1 VLRDADTAMY
11 KAKAAGKAR
20 YALFDASL
28 HVEVAARL
36 RLEGELRRAI
46 EDGQLSVMYQPMF
59 ELDSGRLSGFEA
71 LARWNHA
78 VDGEISPNSFIP
90 VAEET
95 GLIIRLSD
103 FVLHCA
109 CHQLREW
116 QRMDPSLAEL
126 HMNVNISGNDIAHR
140 AFVARV
146 TRALIEAG
154 LQPRH
159 LTLELTEN
167 ILAARIESAL
177 PLLGELRELGVGL
190 AIDDFGTG
198 YSSLSHLSA
207 LPIDTLKIDRSF
219 VHRLRTGSNDAA
231 VVQAVVVLGNSLGK
245 SVVAEGIE
253 TPSQFAQL
261 QSLGCEFGQGYHL
274 SRPLLPEAARALIER
289 LLERGLRADAAPGG
303 VSSAWLH

>member
-1 VLRDADTAMY
+1 VTVADDDF
-11 KAKAAGKAR
+11 
-20 YALFDASL
+20 L
-28 HVEVAARL
+28 
-36 RLEGELRRAI
+36 
-46 EDGQLSVMYQPMF
+46 LSVMYQPMF

-198 YSSLSHLSA
+198 YSSLSYLKK
-207 LPIDTLKIDRSF
+207 LPVDAIKIDGSF
-219 VHRLRTGSNDAA
+219 VRDIEADPNDEAIIKAILAMAHSLRL
-231 VVQAVVVLGNSLGK
+231 V
-245 SVVAEGIE
+245 VVAEGVE
-253 TPSQFAQL
+253 TRAQFEAL
-261 QSLGCEFGQGYHL
+261 RELGCDEYQGFHE
-274 SRPLLPEAARALIER
+274 SAALPPAQFEEKYLIQ
-289 LLERGLRADAAPGG
+289 PGDQTPI
-303 VSSAWLH
+303 S